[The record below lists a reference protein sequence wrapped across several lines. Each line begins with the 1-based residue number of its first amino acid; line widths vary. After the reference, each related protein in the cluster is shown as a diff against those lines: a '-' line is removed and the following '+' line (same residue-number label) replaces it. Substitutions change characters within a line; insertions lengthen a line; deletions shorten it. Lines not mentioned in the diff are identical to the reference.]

1 MTTAEVNIA
10 KYSSG
15 VLEAQTNMED
25 LQKQHSNAV
34 DAKDTKEANRLDEAI
49 RKEASKMKRYELYTK
64 FWGAAS
70 EIEFYFMGIGTSIL
84 KIKI

>member
-1 MTTAEVNIA
+1 MSRAEANVGRYI
-10 KYSSG
+10 G
-15 VLEAQTNMED
+15 GILEVQINMED
-25 LQKQHSNAV
+25 LQRQHSNAV